1 VTTALL
7 IALAVGAWLVVPFP
21 LAVLVG
27 RSLRAGAATAR
38 I

>member
-1 VTTALL
+1 MDPALVVGL
-7 IALAVGAWLVVPFP
+7 VLGAWLVVPFP

-27 RSLRAGAATAR
+27 RTLRARAATAR